1 MPENI
6 GIHIS
11 SIYEY
16 LHFICVGT
24 ILITLFALQI
34 NVTTGHVGIF
44 QQSCDLILFMNILLK
59 MEYVLCLSG
68 KARK

>member
-16 LHFICVGT
+16 LHFST
-24 ILITLFALQI
+24 ILITLFALQS

-44 QQSCDLILFMNILLK
+44 PQSCIDLIH
-59 MEYVLCLSG
+59 EYTIKNGIYLCLSG

>member
-11 SIYEY
+11 KIYEY

-24 ILITLFALQI
+24 ILLTLCALES
-34 NVTTGHVGIF
+34 NVTTGHVGLF
-44 QQSCDLILFMNILLK
+44 QQSCIDHIH
-59 MEYVLCLSG
+59 EYTI
-68 KARK
+68 KN

>member
-24 ILITLFALQI
+24 ILITLFALQS

-44 QQSCDLILFMNILLK
+44 QQSCIDHIH
-59 MEYVLCLSG
+59 EYTIKNGICLSG